1 MPGRVVIRARRLLA
15 VTAGAGAFWML
26 ASSIAAADI
35 GIGVPDPPAQDGG
48 NWIGTQVRLD
58 VSNNGSGERVAPAQT
73 WQPAAC
79 WYEPWGTPEEYDEWW
94 GPAQIGIDGG
104 KATAIGEMEEFQ
116 NPSDYLGK
124 EGGLWWR
131 RVYNYHSYE
140 DPVDR
145 CPHYAYN
152 VWVEETDDVPPNAI
166 TPEELSQI
174 AYDATEL
181 PAPAVTL
188 KPGPEEQVVNL
199 PTHVSFDSG
208 LARVWVTASIDY
220 LGYQVAATT
229 VATPRELTIQAGTEH
244 AAPNTCTYPLSGG
257 GGSGEYQLDTSGAS
271 CNITYLRRSAD
282 GYPLTAE
289 LVWDVHWTP
298 SADPDGPPAEPA
310 LPDGL
315 SRHEETVLVQ
325 EIQSIVV
332 P

>member
-1 MPGRVVIRARRLLA
+1 MSRPRRAGATALAVALLA
-15 VTAGAGAFWML
+15 LTAPLAHAG
-26 ASSIAAADI
+26 
-35 GIGVPDPPAQDGG
+35 PDDGLVNPGPPPQEET
-48 NWIGTQVRLD
+48 NWIGTQVRID

-73 WQPAAC
+73 WEPAPC

-94 GPAQIGIDGG
+94 GPAQIGIDAG
-104 KATAIGEMEEFQ
+104 KATHVGEMQEFE
-116 NPSDYLGK
+116 NPEDYLGK
-124 EGGLWWR
+124 EDGLWWR

-140 DPVDR
+140 YPIDR
-145 CPHYAYN
+145 CSLFAYN
-152 VWVEETDDVPPNAI
+152 VWVEDTDAVPPDAI
-166 TPEELSQI
+166 TAEELSQI

-188 KPGPEEQVVNL
+188 KPGPQDQVVNL
-199 PTHVSFDSG
+199 ATHASFESG
-208 LARVWVTASIDY
+208 LDRVWVTASIDY

-229 VATPRELTIQAGTEH
+229 VATPRELTIRAGTDH
-244 AAPNTCTYPLSGG
+244 ADPSTCTYPLR
-257 GGSGEYQLDTSGAS
+257 GSGAYRLDTSDAA
-271 CNITYLRRSAD
+271 CNITYLRQTTD

-315 SRHEETVLVQ
+315 SRHEETVRVR